1 MFFWNKK
8 PHAPQPIKPERQEPT
23 FSRVHRPTRGDR
35 ERAISKLQFVTVAM
49 PKREDGTVATQ
60 DWSTPISG
68 GCTMFGQTIPDSMLD
83 WYGNQSFIGF
93 QACMILAQHW
103 LINAAC
109 EVPIIDALR
118 KGHEFVSAD
127 GEKIDIK
134 VLAQH
139 NKFNKKLRLNQ
150 KITWFGKKARVF
162 GIAIA
167 VFKVESSDPLYYENP
182 FNPDGITKGS
192 YTGIALPDPYYCT
205 PQMDMDGYDPAS
217 ADFYEPEYW
226 IISGKKYHKSHLV
239 IFRHGGDLPSQ
250 LRPAYQWAGVSLVQ
264 QIYEAVYSAVQ
275 ASNEANRLLMTKRL
289 MVRKGDVGA
298 AILDQ
303 VEFEEKMTFFQQ
315 VRDNYGEQIIDT
327 TEDLLQLETA
337 LAEVTNVI
345 AQKFEIVAA
354 IARIPTNKLLMVAL
368 QGFASSG
375 EGEEAIYNSSL
386 ETIQEQCLT
395 EFLERHYELSIRS
408 MGNAPFDF
416 EIKWPAIDTITEK
429 EQAEINQIKASTD
442 QANLTSGAITGED
455 INKRLSADPNS
466 GYDGIKYVEPEVD
479 YSDDDDPR
487 DGLNTT
493 EDGAPIPAGAS
504 WITLEDGQH
513 VLIGKDG
520 KVIGGAGGAL
530 DGKYYGSHG
539 ENSPNKTITK
549 NYNEEMAGKEKRP
562 ATFGDVY
569 KTPDGKLVSMHGT
582 PATGLGSESV
592 GGHNIDTGLFEGHYK
607 RSDLTLHSLREDYP
621 GTVAEPT
628 TPQKKEFDDKEKAFE
643 AQQAKE
649 KAAYDKKRQ
658 KQMDKIRAFNAEIK
672 NKGLDKPSKPQD
684 NKSYEITRFDR
695 ASNSSITETFSH
707 GDYVSYGLAAG
718 KSGSGEIEGISNA
731 KKEVKVNGNWHS
743 FGTVYKADKPEY
755 SQPEKT
761 PVSKVLE
768 SVNKNKGFGL
778 TDDDRVDTSK
788 PQDNVAQSTESS
800 KMDSRSNKA
809 GKPGETTMSATPPS
823 INLNL

>member
-1 MFFWNKK
+1 MTFWNKK
-8 PHAPQPIKPERQEPT
+8 TPAPQPIKSERQEPT
-23 FSRVHRPTRGDR
+23 FSRVSRPSRGDK
-35 ERAISKLQFVTVAM
+35 ERAIAKIQFVPVAK
-49 PKREDGTVATQ
+49 PKRPDGTVETQ

-68 GCTMFGQTIPDSMLD
+68 VGMMFGQTIPDSMLD

-93 QACMILAQHW
+93 QACMIMAQHW

-127 GEKIDIK
+127 GEMIDIK
-134 VLAQH
+134 LLAQH
-139 NKFNKKLRLNQ
+139 KKFNKKLKLNQ

-167 VFKVESSDPLYYENP
+167 VFKVGSTDPLYYENP
-182 FNPDGITKGS
+182 FNPDGITKNS

-217 ADFYEPEYW
+217 SDFYDPEYW

-275 ASNEANRLLMTKRL
+275 ASNESNRLLMTKRL

-337 LAEVTNVI
+337 LAEVTSVI
-345 AQKFEIVAA
+345 AQKFELVAA

-375 EGEEAIYNSSL
+375 EGEEAIYNGAL

-408 MGNAPFDF
+408 MGNASFDF
-416 EIKWPAIDTITEK
+416 EIKWPPIDTITEK
-429 EQAEINQIKASTD
+429 EQAEINQLKATTD
-442 QANLTSGAITGED
+442 QSNLMSGAITGED

-466 GYDGIKYVEPEVD
+466 GYDGIKYAEPDVD
-479 YSDDDDPR
+479 YLSDDDPTDAR
-487 DGLNTT
+487 TAT

-520 KVIGGAGGAL
+520 KVIGGAGGKL
-530 DGKYYGSHG
+530 DGKY
-539 ENSPNKTITK
+539 
-549 NYNEEMAGKEKRP
+549 
-562 ATFGDVY
+562 
-569 KTPDGKLVSMHGT
+569 
-582 PATGLGSESV
+582 
-592 GGHNIDTGLFEGHYK
+592 
-607 RSDLTLHSLREDYP
+607 
-621 GTVAEPT
+621 
-628 TPQKKEFDDKEKAFE
+628 
-643 AQQAKE
+643 
-649 KAAYDKKRQ
+649 
-658 KQMDKIRAFNAEIK
+658 
-672 NKGLDKPSKPQD
+672 
-684 NKSYEITRFDR
+684 
-695 ASNSSITETFSH
+695 
-707 GDYVSYGLAAG
+707 
-718 KSGSGEIEGISNA
+718 
-731 KKEVKVNGNWHS
+731 
-743 FGTVYKADKPEY
+743 
-755 SQPEKT
+755 
-761 PVSKVLE
+761 
-768 SVNKNKGFGL
+768 
-778 TDDDRVDTSK
+778 
-788 PQDNVAQSTESS
+788 
-800 KMDSRSNKA
+800 
-809 GKPGETTMSATPPS
+809 
-823 INLNL
+823 